1 MMFTWRE
8 LKNITGGQWS
18 GGSFPDGIPGVSGVT
33 DDSREVK
40 AGDLFIAI
48 EGGITNGH
56 DHIPEAVQA
65 GAVAICVEQR
75 REDAKFNG
83 TPRLLVDDT
92 LVAFHELACAH
103 RRRFPELD
111 MVGIT
116 GSTGKTSVRCMISSI
131 LEQER
136 FGHVLSTLGNTNNHF
151 GVPRN
156 LLALEERHH
165 YAVLEIGSNHPGE
178 IAQLTRLAQ
187 PRVGLITNIGRAH
200 LEYFGDLLGV
210 AMEKGSLFAGLKGR
224 DAVSVMPYDCAHADI
239 LRSIAARHRILTF
252 GENENADVRFEYCGR
267 CEDEYCLRLL
277 WAGAPKGGVELKWAI
292 GGEHQARNA
301 AAACAVAYALGING
315 EKIVLGLRNVQLP
328 QMRMEVITRNKVGW
342 VNDAYNANPES
353 MRGSVEWFL
362 ELTDDYPDSATFL
375 VLGDMLELGDHEEAE
390 HESLLRWVLE
400 RFPAQSILPTGP
412 RMVRASGVLGIPAFE
427 NAAAVRDEL
436 LPRLRAGDWVLLKGS
451 RGMRLETVMP

>member
-8 LKNITGGQWS
+8 LRKITGGQWN

-48 EGGITNGH
+48 EGGITDGH
-56 DHIPEAVQA
+56 DHIPAAVQA
-65 GAVAICVEQR
+65 GAVAICVER
-75 REDAKFNG
+75 RRKDAKFNG
-83 TPRLLVDDT
+83 TPRLLVEDT
-92 LVAFHELACAH
+92 LEAFHELARAH
-103 RRRFPELD
+103 RRRFTDLD
-111 MVGIT
+111 MIAIT
-116 GSTGKTSVRCMISSI
+116 GSTGKTSVRCMISAI
-131 LEQER
+131 LEQECP
-136 FGHVLSTLGNTNNHF
+136 GKVLSTLGNTNNHF

-156 LLALEERHH
+156 LLALEERHR
-165 YAVLEIGSNHPGE
+165 YAVLEVGSNHPGE
-178 IAQLTRLAQ
+178 IAQLTRLTQ

-210 AMEKGSLFAGLKGR
+210 AMEKGSLFAGLKGK
-224 DAVSVMPYDCAHADI
+224 DAVAVMPYDCAHGDI
-239 LRSIAARHRILTF
+239 LRSIAARHRIITF
-252 GENENADVRFEYCGR
+252 GDNEDADVRFEYCGR
-267 CEDEYCLRLL
+267 YEDEYCVRLL
-277 WAGAPKGGVELKWAI
+277 WADEPGGGVELKWSI

-301 AAACAVAYALGING
+301 AAACAVAYALGIGSEN
-315 EKIVLGLRNVQLP
+315 IVLGLRNVQLP
-328 QMRMEVITRNKVGW
+328 QMRMEVITRNQVGW

-362 ELTDDYPDSATFL
+362 ELTDDYPESDTFL
-375 VLGDMLELGDHEEAE
+375 VLGDMLELGDHEEDE

-412 RMVRASGVLGIPAFE
+412 RMVRAAELVGIAAFE